1 MKVVK
6 VPSPTRLLCGGALAY
21 WLSHII
27 NPAFVAIAIMIVLFI
42 PIFTTDYFS
51 DQLVEAHVPAP
62 LPQPSYSEH
71 QLVQAPDEH
80 KLLLPGKS
88 SSSLGLLNS
97 DSENQTENKP
107 ADSRK
112 VILTR

>member
-1 MKVVK
+1 LKVVK

-27 NPAFVAIAIMIVLFI
+27 NPAFVAIAVMIVLFI
-42 PIFTTDYFS
+42 PIFVTDYFS
-51 DQLVEAHVPAP
+51 DQLVEAHIPEP
-62 LPQPSYSEH
+62 LPQPHYSEH

-88 SSSLGLLNS
+88 PSLGLLHS
-97 DSENQTENKP
+97 DDESKAEDKTAYSQKI
-107 ADSRK
+107 
-112 VILTR
+112 ILTR